1 MTTVQSG
8 ESIRRRYEW
17 IVPAKWPQGAVVG
30 DIQDALAM
38 AAAEFERV
46 HSYKPTSDDWLRM
59 EVGDEQVTFW
69 FEVDEQPG
77 VERSMRRGLQSL
89 ISVLEEGQQRTGQ
102 DPAGPALIEQL
113 KAILRGDSGG
123 AA

>member
-1 MTTVQSG
+1 MTTVSS
-8 ESIRRRYEW
+8 EHTRRRYEW
-17 IVPAKWPQGAVVG
+17 IVPVPYVRGAVVG
-30 DIQDALAM
+30 DVQNAMAM
-38 AAAEFERV
+38 AANV
-46 HSYKPTSDDWLRM
+46 YKTVTGGSTSYDDWLR
-59 EVGDEQVTFW
+59 VSVTDESVVFW

-89 ISVLEEGQQRTGQ
+89 ISVLEEGQQRTWQ